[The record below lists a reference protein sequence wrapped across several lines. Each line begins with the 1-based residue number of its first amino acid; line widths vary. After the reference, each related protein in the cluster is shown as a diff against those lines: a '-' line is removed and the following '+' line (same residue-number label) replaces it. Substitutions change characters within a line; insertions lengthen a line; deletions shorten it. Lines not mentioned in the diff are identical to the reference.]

1 MAVDTCTHSV
11 EMPTVSG
18 EAVISLAAPCST
30 WSVDPNV
37 AIPTLADVPS
47 VASVD
52 GEKTP
57 SAFTHVIGQEAPGP
71 VVFELPWRQASVARE
86 LQTADRFAASSPA
99 LAAAECPAGL
109 DALATSARNL
119 LRKSV
124 AVVRGHGEI
133 GERVCNGV
141 LPDIELARQEGEPG
155 LTSCLTDMV
164 REWGEGQRADV
175 EDLRRQYLQLEDA
188 VACLRA
194 SAGTTSS
201 RFECSGPVQLAVLE
215 LSDALGRASRNVG
228 NVVWILEVCS
238 GFWIRAENLA
248 NQLVQAP
255 TSKSDADRHFS
266 EYRGFWESLGHHCK
280 NYCKDAELAS
290 KHDGIK
296 LF

>member
-1 MAVDTCTHSV
+1 MAVDTCTRSV
-11 EMPTVSG
+11 EIPSVSG
-18 EAVISLAAPCST
+18 ERVISLAAQST
-30 WSVDPNV
+30 SWSVDPNV
-37 AIPTLADVPS
+37 VCQRFADVFS

-52 GEKTP
+52 GENTLNT
-57 SAFTHVIGQEAPGP
+57 FTDVIDQEVRGR
-71 VVFELPWRQASVARE
+71 VLFELPWRQVSVARE
-86 LQTADRFAASSPA
+86 LQAADRFAASSPV
-99 LAAAECPAGL
+99 LVAAECTAGL

>member
-1 MAVDTCTHSV
+1 MAVDTCTRSV
-11 EMPTVSG
+11 DVPSVSG
-18 EAVISLAAPCST
+18 EPVISLAAPCST
-30 WSVDPNV
+30 WIVDPNV
-37 AIPTLADVPS
+37 VSLKLADVPS

-52 GEKTP
+52 GEKPP
-57 SAFTHVIGQEAPGP
+57 SAFTDVIDQEVLGP
-71 VVFELPWRQASVARE
+71 VLFELPWRQVSVARE
-86 LQTADRFAASSPA
+86 LQAADRFAASSPA

-109 DALATSARNL
+109 DALAMSARNL

-133 GERVCNGV
+133 GEQVCNGV

-164 REWGEGQRADV
+164 REWGESQRADV
-175 EDLRRQYLQLEDA
+175 EDLRRQYLQLENTL
-188 VACLRA
+188 ACLRVRA
-194 SAGTTSS
+194 DTSS
-201 RFECSGPVQLAVLE
+201 SRCGCSGPIQLAVLE

-238 GFWIRAENLA
+238 GFWTRAENLA
-248 NQLVQAP
+248 KQLVQAP
-255 TSKSDADRHFS
+255 TSQADADSNFN
-266 EYRGFWESLGHHCK
+266 EYQGLWESLGHHCK

-290 KHDGIK
+290 KHNGIK